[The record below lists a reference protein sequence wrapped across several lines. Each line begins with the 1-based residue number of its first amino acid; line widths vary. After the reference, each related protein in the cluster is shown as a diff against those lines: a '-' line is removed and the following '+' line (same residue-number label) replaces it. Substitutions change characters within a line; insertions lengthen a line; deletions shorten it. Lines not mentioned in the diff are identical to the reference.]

1 MKYYLVNFLVFSN
14 HLITEN
20 NTMALSIAMDAYDTT
35 AAFKKQILQQRKY
48 GADSSSIVIKT
59 YKQISED
66 IFQLVHPFIKENPIP
81 CQQSMEYSPISY
93 QYNTTTYSK

>member
-20 NTMALSIAMDAYDTT
+20 NTIALSIPMDAYDTIT
-35 AAFKKQILQQRKY
+35 AFKKQIIQQRKY
-48 GADSSSIVIKT
+48 GPDGSNIVIKT

-66 IFQLVHPFIKENPIP
+66 IYQLVHPFIKENAIP
-81 CQQSMEYSPISY
+81 CQQAMEHNAISY
-93 QYNTTTYSK
+93 KYNTTTYSK